1 MVGTTRPTPLLEEAM
16 KHLTRILA
24 TLAVG
29 LSALLGLAGTA
40 LAYTD
45 PIRPESGTIPVTS
58 PHLSQVS
65 AYAATSSGWS
75 PALVVGVVILVLLGV
90 ALTLV
95 GQRLSRHHRQD
106 HAPAFGV

>member
-1 MVGTTRPTPLLEEAM
+1 M
-16 KHLTRILA
+16 KHLTRIIA

-58 PHLSQVS
+58 PDLSQAQ
-65 AYAATSSGWS
+65 AYAATSSGWG
-75 PALVVGVVILVLLGV
+75 PALVVGAVIVVLLAV

-106 HAPAFGV
+106 HAPALGV